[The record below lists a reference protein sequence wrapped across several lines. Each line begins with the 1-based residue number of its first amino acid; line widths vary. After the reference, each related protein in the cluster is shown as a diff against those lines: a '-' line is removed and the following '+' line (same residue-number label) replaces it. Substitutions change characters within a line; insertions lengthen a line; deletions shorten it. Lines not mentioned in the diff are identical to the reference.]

1 MHLLPL
7 AQNCGH
13 PALNG
18 YTLYKRRMADG
29 AQQVHCTCGQILRP
43 FACKSGK
50 RPKVLPDLPYIADMH
65 AQQLFANENVSV
77 YQSRMPAGKGAV
89 PKRFLP
95 ELFGTMP
102 LQEACQHH
110 GKQLHEMLCTP
121 LAPGKSTCIMT
132 YLASTACYEHAKQ

>member
-1 MHLLPL
+1 MVHSRYT
-7 AQNCGH
+7 
-13 PALNG
+13 ALVG
-18 YTLYKRRMADG
+18 RYA
-29 AQQVHCTCGQILRP
+29 
-43 FACKSGK
+43 GK
-50 RPKVLPDLPYIADMH
+50 QRPKVLPDLPYIADMH